1 MIDLRSD
8 TVTQPS
14 QGMREAMVS
23 APVGDDVYGE
33 DPTVNR
39 LEEMVAEMTGKERG
53 LFVPTGT
60 MGNQLCL
67 KALTEPGDEVIVG
80 KKSHIFNYETGAPGV
95 LSGVQLHTVDDRG
108 GALNSM
114 EVEMAV
120 REKAYYLPKTSV
132 VAQEQTHNK
141 EGGRIVDLT
150 HLISIARFA
159 KEVGVSA
166 HLDGAR
172 IWNAVVEADVS
183 VKKYAEL
190 FDTVSLSLSKGLGAP
205 IGSVLV
211 GSTTVVAKAHKF
223 RKIWGGGWRQAGILA
238 AAGIYALENNIE
250 RLKEDHKKAR
260 SFYERIK
267 SIDGIQVGD
276 APQTNILIFRLGN
289 LDVKEVARQAAKEN
303 VMISAAFK
311 DALRVVFHMDVSLS
325 QAEEAAG
332 VLSAVVT
339 KLKNMQP
346 AS

>member
-1 MIDLRSD
+1 
-8 TVTQPS
+8 
-14 QGMREAMVS
+14 MVS

-190 FDTVSLSLSKGLGAP
+190 FDK
-205 IGSVLV
+205 IGRASC
-211 GSTTVVAKAHKF
+211 
-223 RKIWGGGWRQAGILA
+223 R
-238 AAGIYALENNIE
+238 E
-250 RLKEDHKKAR
+250 R
-260 SFYERIK
+260 
-267 SIDGIQVGD
+267 V
-276 APQTNILIFRLGN
+276 
-289 LDVKEVARQAAKEN
+289 
-303 VMISAAFK
+303 
-311 DALRVVFHMDVSLS
+311 
-325 QAEEAAG
+325 
-332 VLSAVVT
+332 
-339 KLKNMQP
+339 
-346 AS
+346 